1 MMDVIIV
8 DDEAAGRRT
17 LREFCE
23 AEKDLRVVGE
33 FGDGTAALAAVR
45 LQRPQILFLDI
56 QMDPLNGI
64 DLARALEPSQ
74 LPSLVFVTAYDTYAL
89 EAFEVCAVDYLL
101 KPFDQERFR
110 KTLARVRPR
119 HLNSGFDERQTL
131 LAGLLAQ
138 LERGARTA
146 GEEKPRLLA
155 EFGGHLHVLDVTHVE
170 MIEADRNYVVIRVGK
185 DNFHARSTLQQ
196 AEVALRSQPMLRIS
210 RSCLVNLNFVREV
223 NRTLRGDFIL
233 VLAGGATVTSSGD
246 KISRFTTEKNILR
259 KNCQQYRN
267 GYAQKHPV
275 WINLLD
281 KQERNPYKHS
291 IDDRTQKPYPISERP
306 FAPS

>member
-8 DDEAAGRRT
+8 DDEPAGRRT

-23 AEKDLRVVGE
+23 AEADLRVVAE
-33 FGDGTAALAAVR
+33 YGDGSAALQAIR
-45 LQRPQILFLDI
+45 LRPPQLLFLDI

-64 DLARALEPSQ
+64 DLARAIEPGQ

-119 HLNSGFDERQTL
+119 HSSSGPDERQNL

-138 LERGARTA
+138 LERGVRGAN
-146 GEEKPRLLA
+146 EDKPRLLA
-155 EFGGHLHVLDVTHVE
+155 EFNGHLHVLDAARVE
-170 MIEADRNYVVIRVGK
+170 MLEADRNYVLIRVGK

-196 AEVALRSQPMLRIS
+196 AELALRSQPMLRIS
-210 RSCLVNLNFVREV
+210 RSCLVNMNYVKEV

-233 VLAGGATVTSSGD
+233 SLAGGATVTSSEGFRG
-246 KISRFTTEKNILR
+246 KVKEYLGTLKL
-259 KNCQQYRN
+259 
-267 GYAQKHPV
+267 
-275 WINLLD
+275 
-281 KQERNPYKHS
+281 
-291 IDDRTQKPYPISERP
+291 
-306 FAPS
+306 AP